1 MNEHEHET
9 KKKPENEPAHD
20 DVAKKAYAIYL
31 KEGSPQG
38 HAEQNWLDAGAQM
51 PHASSDHPDDHD
63 QHEDHAHMAA
73 NFRKRFWVSL
83 VLTLPILVLSPM
95 LQTLVGLREAIRF
108 PGDFYVLFGLSSAV
122 FWYGGWPFLK
132 GFFEELKSRRPGMMT
147 LISVAI
153 ATAYLY
159 SGAVVFGLTGKMFF
173 WELASLI
180 DIMLLGHWIEM
191 KSVMG
196 ASRALE
202 ELAKLMPSD
211 AHKLMA
217 DGSVKDVPL
226 NELAVDDKV
235 LIKPGEKIPADGVI
249 VAGESSVDEAM
260 LTGES
265 TPVARTTGGKVIGGA
280 INGEGSLTIEVK
292 GTGRDSFL
300 SQVIDLVKQ
309 AQESKS
315 KTQDLA
321 NTAALWLTIVA
332 LGGGVITFVVWQVLM
347 GKDFAFAIERTVTV
361 MVIACP
367 HALGL
372 AVPLVVAVSTALAAK
387 NGLLIRNRVAF
398 EGARKLQA
406 IIFDKTGTLTE
417 GRFGVTDTLL
427 LSQDIDEETLRRYAA
442 SVDANSEHP
451 IAKAIAGASEK
462 KSPVEN
468 FKGIAGKGAEGQV
481 EGKEIKVVSP
491 GFLREQNIDLT
502 DKRIEPLQAQGK
514 TVVFVLV
521 DGKLKGAIAL
531 ADIIRPEAKQ
541 AIEALKALNIRC
553 MMLTGD
559 NKATAK
565 WVSDQVGLD
574 EYFAEVL
581 PQDKAAKVKEVQSRG
596 VLVAMTGDGV
606 NDAPALAQADL
617 GIAIGAGSDV
627 AVETA
632 DVILVRSNPLDV
644 VAILKLSRATYR
656 KMIQNLVWA
665 TGYNVV
671 AIPLAAG
678 ALYAW
683 GVLLTP
689 ALGAVLMAASTVIV
703 AINARLLRLE
713 GQPKPD
719 AKAGSKP
726 EVGPKPEAKPD
737 TKPEPNPPELKA
749 EAKPEAK
756 AEPQPQAKT
765 PSDLTPQI
773 TERAYELYE
782 KGGRQGDSAVQDW
795 ERAKREIQG
804 PRGQNRRAVM
814 VPHLLVSTVQLRLVV
829 TRLGHG

>member
-1 MNEHEHET
+1 
-9 KKKPENEPAHD
+9 
-20 DVAKKAYAIYL
+20 
-31 KEGSPQG
+31 
-38 HAEQNWLDAGAQM
+38 
-51 PHASSDHPDDHD
+51 
-63 QHEDHAHMAA
+63 
-73 NFRKRFWVSL
+73 
-83 VLTLPILVLSPM
+83 
-95 LQTLVGLREAIRF
+95 
-108 PGDFYVLFGLSSAV
+108 
-122 FWYGGWPFLK
+122 
-132 GFFEELKSRRPGMMT
+132 MMT

-159 SGAVVFGLTGKMFF
+159 SSAVVFGLTGKMFF

-211 AHKLMA
+211 AHKLFP

-226 NELAVDDKV
+226 GELAVNDKV

-249 VAGESSVDEAM
+249 VAGESSVNEAM

-265 TPVARTTGGKVIGGA
+265 TPAPKKTGGKVIGGA

-292 GTGRDSFL
+292 GTGKDSFL
-300 SQVIDLVKQ
+300 SQVINLVKQ

-321 NTAALWLTIVA
+321 NTAALWLTLVA
-332 LGGGVITFVVWQVLM
+332 LGGGVITLLVWLVFM
-347 GKDFAFAIERTVTV
+347 GQDFSFAIERTVTV

-387 NGLLIRNRVAF
+387 NGLLIRNRVSF
-398 EGARKLQA
+398 EGARKLRA

-417 GRFGVTDTLL
+417 GRFGVTDTLV
-427 LSQDIDEETLRRYAA
+427 LSQDIDEETLRKYAA

-451 IAKAIAGASEK
+451 IAKAIAGSSEK
-462 KSPVEN
+462 KLPVEN
-468 FKGIAGKGAEGQV
+468 FKSIPGKGAEGRV
-481 EGKEIKVVSP
+481 DGKEVKVVSP
-491 GFLREQNIDLT
+491 GFLHEQNISLT
-502 DKRIEPLQAQGK
+502 DKRVEPLQAQGK

-531 ADIIRPEAKQ
+531 ADIVRPEAKQ
-541 AIEALKALNIRC
+541 AIDALKALNIRC

-565 WVSDQVGLD
+565 WVSDQIGLD

-606 NDAPALAQADL
+606 NDAPALAQADV

-644 VAILKLSRATYR
+644 VAIVQLSRAVYR
-656 KMIQNLVWA
+656 KMIQNLLWA
-665 TGYNVV
+665 TGYNLV

-678 ALYAW
+678 VLFTW

-689 ALGAVLMAASTVIV
+689 ALGAVLMSASTVIV
-703 AINARLLRLE
+703 AINARLL
-713 GQPKPD
+713 K
-719 AKAGSKP
+719 
-726 EVGPKPEAKPD
+726 
-737 TKPEPNPPELKA
+737 LK
-749 EAKPEAK
+749 K
-756 AEPQPQAKT
+756 
-765 PSDLTPQI
+765 
-773 TERAYELYE
+773 
-782 KGGRQGDSAVQDW
+782 
-795 ERAKREIQG
+795 
-804 PRGQNRRAVM
+804 
-814 VPHLLVSTVQLRLVV
+814 
-829 TRLGHG
+829 